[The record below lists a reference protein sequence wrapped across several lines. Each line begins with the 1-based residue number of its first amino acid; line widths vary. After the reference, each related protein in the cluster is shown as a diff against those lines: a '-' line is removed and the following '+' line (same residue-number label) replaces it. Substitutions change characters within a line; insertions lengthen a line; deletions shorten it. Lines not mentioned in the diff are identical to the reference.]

1 MNIYVYFGGVF
12 GTLLGTTIVLVLIA
26 RATQWKPKPIKRIW
40 GMLVVCAAVIVAGSV
55 CSIAAR
61 DIHVLYWWLLGLP
74 VAAVLFP
81 LTLVSTTLCVRLIYA
96 TLFAILGL
104 FRGRR

>member
-1 MNIYVYFGGVF
+1 
-12 GTLLGTTIVLVLIA
+12 
-26 RATQWKPKPIKRIW
+26 
-40 GMLVVCAAVIVAGSV
+40 
-55 CSIAAR
+55 
-61 DIHVLYWWLLGLP
+61 VLYWWLLGLP